1 MNGTNGLLVL
11 AVLIGVP
18 LLGGFL
24 RGVDRKLTAR
34 LQGRIG
40 PPIWQPF
47 YDFLKLMGKKTLISS
62 RATLAW
68 ACGYLALTLL
78 ATVLFFLGQD
88 LLAVVLILGFGGAC
102 LALGAYSVRSPY
114 AHLGANRE
122 LLQMFAYEP
131 VLLLTAVAIFLK
143 TGSFQVASVF
153 RQEGALIHSLW
164 PTFLAVLAALTIKMR
179 KSPFDIAASEHAH
192 QELVRG
198 VYTEYSGKSL
208 ALIELAHWYELVL
221 LLGLVFL
228 FWARPW
234 WAGLLLAVF
243 SFFLEILIDNILARL
258 RWRTMLY
265 FTWVEGM
272 GLALANIVYLNL
284 IRGLL

>member
-1 MNGTNGLLVL
+1 MNLVSWLVALGVLLG
-11 AVLIGVP
+11 AP

-24 RGVDRKLTAR
+24 RGLDRKLTAR
-34 LQGRIG
+34 LQGRVG
-40 PPIWQPF
+40 PPVWQPF
-47 YDFLKLMGKKTLISS
+47 YDFLKLSGKETLVAS
-62 RATLAW
+62 RASWSW
-68 ACGYLALTLL
+68 ACGYLALTML
-78 ATVLFFLGQD
+78 ATVFFFLGQD

-114 AHLGANRE
+114 AQLGANRE

-131 VLLLTAVAIFLK
+131 VLLLAAIAIFMR
-143 TGSFQVASVF
+143 TGSFQVAAVW
-153 RQEGALIHSLW
+153 QHPGALFPSLW
-164 PTFLAVLAALTIKMR
+164 PTFLALLAVLTIKMR

-198 VYTEYSGKSL
+198 VYTEYSGKTL

-228 FWARPW
+228 FWAHPW
-234 WAGLLLAVF
+234 WVGFLLVAF
-243 SFFLEILIDNILARL
+243 AFFLEILVDNVLARL

-265 FTWVEGM
+265 FTWIEGL

-284 IRGLL
+284 VRGLL